1 VLDSIV
7 KNVGTP
13 YTVYIGRNL
22 YRTFMDAYLVM
33 DQGTR
38 KAMEGLLRT
47 WKQPVPE
54 SMDPRPVFPAD
65 VTRDIE
71 NALTKIR
78 VAVQQQVQRPQ
89 HALPPRPPTNM
100 AWRDTATPPQNGIH
114 FATPNDPRVR
124 PVIRLPI
131 MIGIQANSTMLVIPS
146 YITICASAYLHAVRA
161 TLSPAAASSADVLCR
176 SC

>member
-1 VLDSIV
+1 MLDSIV

-33 DQGTR
+33 AQDTR

-71 NALTKIR
+71 NALAKIR
-78 VAVQQQVQRPQ
+78 AVAQQQVQRPQ
-89 HALPPRPPTNM
+89 HALPPRPPTNV
-100 AWRDTATPPQNGIH
+100 AWRSTPTPPQNLPRY
-114 FATPNDPRVR
+114 AAPNDPRARPVR
-124 PVIRLPI
+124 PLLGTVNFI
-131 MIGIQANSTMLVIPS
+131 
-146 YITICASAYLHAVRA
+146 H
-161 TLSPAAASSADVLCR
+161 
-176 SC
+176 

>member
-13 YTVYIGRNL
+13 YTVYLGRNM

-47 WKQPVPE
+47 WKMPVPE

-65 VTRDIE
+65 VTQDIE
-71 NALTKIR
+71 NALAKMRTAI
-78 VAVQQQVQRPQ
+78 QQQVQRPS
-89 HALPPRPPTNM
+89 HALPARPPTTV
-100 AWRDTATPPQNGIH
+100 AWRDTATPPQNM
-114 FATPNDPRVR
+114 ARYPAPNDPRAR
-124 PVIRLPI
+124 PV
-131 MIGIQANSTMLVIPS
+131 STL
-146 YITICASAYLHAVRA
+146 TADTTTHDLH
-161 TLSPAAASSADVLCR
+161 
-176 SC
+176 

>member
-13 YTVYIGRNL
+13 YTVYLGRNM

-54 SMDPRPVFPAD
+54 SLDSRPVFPAD
-65 VTRDIE
+65 VTQDIE
-71 NALTKIR
+71 NALAKMRNAI
-78 VAVQQQVQRPQ
+78 QQQVQRPA
-89 HALPPRPPTNM
+89 HALPARPPTTV
-100 AWRDTATPPQNGIH
+100 AWRDTATPPQNM
-114 FATPNDPRVR
+114 ARYPAPNDPRAR
-124 PVIRLPI
+124 PVS
-131 MIGIQANSTMLVIPS
+131 ST
-146 YITICASAYLHAVRA
+146 
-161 TLSPAAASSADVLCR
+161 SSTCPTHHLY
-176 SC
+176 